1 MAHLK
6 DLIVTGV
13 SRFLGT
19 VYAKLFKGDLEGTA
33 TKAMNDSAGNKITST
48 YIKDISGVGV
58 NSLNITKGDGTSSNV
73 TMSMEPRVVN
83 LGDQE
88 TSTRSC
94 VTSFGQGIS
103 IYTCANW
110 TDKPAGAPDNQ
121 GTLIT
126 VAYNNSGNEMGT
138 KWVWA
143 HQYFISPFVTYPWV
157 RMGSS
162 EVLTEW
168 TPINRADIPS
178 SNPNLLINP
187 DFKINQRGQTE
198 YSNTSS
204 TSTYCVDRWCHN
216 GTCTL
221 SDNGLIVSSSGSVW
235 GYGVFQQIVENTELT
250 KYMVTLQFKANGV
263 VNSVTWIP
271 VSNALSDNCVIM
283 DGDTAVG
290 YARMGFDGAMG
301 RLIVEFIIY
310 QNYQMTIEW
319 VKLEVGPAATQFVPP
334 DPATELL
341 KCQRY
346 YEIINVGTKALNP
359 DDYWIG
365 GARFNVEK
373 YRVPDVVLRSVLGTL
388 NVLSAYNGADSSITI
403 TNPCNRTKQE
413 IHGSPCSAPLGHVT
427 YIYIAYID
435 AEIYRN

>member
-6 DLIVTGV
+6 DLIVSGV
-13 SRFLGT
+13 TRFIGKVYGT
-19 VYAKLFKGDLEGTA
+19 
-33 TKAMNDSAGNKITST
+33 ITNAIKDDKDQTISST
-48 YIKDISGVGV
+48 YIKDISEGGL
-58 NSLNITKGDGTSSNV
+58 NTLNITKGDGTSSNV
-73 TMSMEPRVVN
+73 TMSMEPRIIA
-83 LGDQE
+83 LGNQE

-94 VTSFGQGIS
+94 VTSLGQGIS
-103 IYTCANW
+103 IYTCSNW
-110 TDKPAGAPDNQ
+110 TDKPAGAPDTQ
-121 GTLIT
+121 GTLVT
-126 VAYNNSGNEMGT
+126 VAYNNSSQEMGT
-138 KWVWA
+138 EWVWA
-143 HQYFISPFVTYPWV
+143 HQYFMSPFVTYPWV

-187 DFKINQRGQTE
+187 DFKINQRGLTE
-198 YSNTSS
+198 YVNTSS
-204 TSTYCVDRWCHN
+204 SSTYCVDRWCHN

-221 SDNGLIVSSSGSVW
+221 SDNGLIVSSSGSAW
-235 GYGVFQQIVENTELT
+235 EYGVFQQIVENVELT
-250 KYMVTLQFKANGV
+250 KYTITLQFKANGV

-271 VSNALSDNCVIM
+271 VSNTYSDHRAII
-283 DGDTAVG
+283 DGDIAVG
-290 YARMGFDGAMG
+290 YARMFFDGAMG
-301 RLIVEFIIY
+301 RIIVEFIIY

-346 YEIINVGTKALNP
+346 YEIMHVATKALSP

-373 YRVPDVVLRSVLGTL
+373 YRVPDVVLRSSSGTL
-388 NVLSAYNGADSSITI
+388 NVLSTYSGVDSSITI
-403 TNPCNRTKQE
+403 TGPCNRTKRE
-413 IHGSPCSAPLGHVT
+413 IHGSPCSVLLGHVV
-427 YIYIAYID
+427 YAYNAYID
-435 AEIYRN
+435 AEIYRS